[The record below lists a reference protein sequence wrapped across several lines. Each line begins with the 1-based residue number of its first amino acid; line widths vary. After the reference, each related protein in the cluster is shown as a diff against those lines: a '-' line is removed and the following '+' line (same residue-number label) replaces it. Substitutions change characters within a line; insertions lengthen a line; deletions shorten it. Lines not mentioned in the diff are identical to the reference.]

1 LKDGFTEFL
10 RNNKWTIIIV
20 FLGLLIT
27 ILIFTINFWR
37 TLLLCVILAVCYLMG
52 SLLDQG
58 GRERVKEFFQALFRK
73 NS

>member
-1 LKDGFTEFL
+1 MKDGFTEFL